1 MPVEKR
7 NIFLH
12 ETRDT
17 LPFVS
22 KRRRSGTTF
31 PVRTNPGAHAAFIAH
46 ELNECRRQDLTQR
59 QVAAIRY
66 KDGLYLE
73 FSGAENCDLQTKA
86 LDNYQAKSGIRLLNV
101 RQDGN
106 VQRATV
112 YIPAGKEN
120 YFLDRVQAF
129 SDSLESLEEGKS
141 PKHNDLV
148 RSIEDVKLAVLE
160 SFWVGKR
167 EDMPGDVAVWCE
179 VWLRYENGQ
188 MEEAISNFD
197 ECCSALEITKNPRF
211 IAFPERVVRLVQ
223 ADHNQLLGLLT
234 GCDYLAEFR
243 RAPEPTNF
251 FDELNG
257 SEQAEWVDE
266 LLGRTTFHNTGA
278 TVCILDTGLTVG
290 HPLIAPATRE
300 DWVQSVDSAWM
311 ASDHDGHG
319 TEMAGI
325 AIYSDLKDALISGQP
340 LNVYHQIEAVKL
352 LPPRGENPPDLYGAI
367 TEQAVALAEIANPD
381 AKRSHCIAVTSSVY
395 NSGDGS
401 PTSWSAAVDSVA
413 SGVADSDKRLVL
425 VSAGNV
431 ESSEMSAVGY
441 PDANMIHSVESPGQ
455 SWNALTV
462 GAFSQSVII
471 NDEAFSGFSPVA
483 ESGQLSP
490 YSASSI
496 MWASKWPVK
505 PEILLDGGNI
515 ATNGA
520 DYVPCPDLS
529 LLTTGHRPLNRKFST
544 IWATSSATAQASH
557 MAAQLFA
564 EYPDIWPETVRA
576 LLIHSARWTSQM
588 KEQFCTDDSKKTGR
602 RKLLRTCGYG
612 IPNIDRAIQC
622 LNNSV
627 NLIIQGEIQPY
638 EKDNGQIGMKEM
650 HLHQIPW
657 PTELLRSLGEAE
669 VEMRVTLSY
678 FIEPG
683 PGEKGWNNRYRY
695 PSCGLRFDVINT
707 DESVEDFKKRI
718 NVKMR
723 EDSDDH
729 GGGTS
734 GSNRW
739 YLGSEN
745 RDVGSVHSDFIKTSA
760 VELCNANYLAVYPV
774 VGWWRERSYLGKCN
788 ETVRYSLVVSISTPN
803 AEIDLYTPIA
813 TQIPGLI
820 ETEIPTP

>member
-12 ETRDT
+12 ETRDA

-22 KRRRSGTTF
+22 KRGRSGTTF
-31 PVRTNPGAHAAFIAH
+31 PVRTNPGAHAAFIAR
-46 ELNECRRQDLTQR
+46 ELNECRNQDLTQR

-73 FSGAENCDLQTKA
+73 FSSAENFDLHTKA
-86 LDNYQAKSGIRLLNV
+86 LENYQSKSGVRLLNV

-106 VQRATV
+106 VTRATV
-112 YIPAGKEN
+112 YVPAGKEN

-129 SDSLESLEEGKS
+129 SDSLESLEENKS
-141 PKHNDLV
+141 PKNNDLV
-148 RSIEDVKLAVLE
+148 QSIEDVKLAVLE

-167 EDMPGDVAVWCE
+167 ADIPGKIATWCE

-188 MEEAISNFD
+188 IDNATRNFD
-197 ECCSALEITKNPRF
+197 ECCSALGVINNPRF
-211 IAFPERVVRLVQ
+211 IVFPERLVRLIQ
-223 ADHNQLLGLLT
+223 ANHEQLLGLLM
-234 GCDYLAEFR
+234 GCDYLAELR

-251 FDELNG
+251 FDELDG
-257 SEQAEWVDE
+257 GEQSEWVDE

-278 TVCILDTGLTVG
+278 TVCLLDTGLTVG

-300 DWVQSVDSAWM
+300 EWVQSVDPAWKG
-311 ASDHDGHG
+311 SDHDGHG

-325 AIYSDLKDALISGQP
+325 AIYSDLRDALIGEQP
-340 LNVYHQIEAVKL
+340 VDVYHQIEAVKL
-352 LPPRGENPPDLYGAI
+352 LPPHGVNPPDLYGAI
-367 TEQAVALAEIANPD
+367 TEQAVALAEIANPI
-381 AKRSHCIAVTSSVY
+381 ANRSLCIAVSSSVY
-395 NSGDGS
+395 NTGDGS
-401 PTSWSAAVDSVA
+401 PTSWSAAVDSVT
-413 SGVADSDKRLVL
+413 SGVTDGEKRLVL

-431 ESSEMSAVGY
+431 ESAEMSAVGY
-441 PDANMIHSVESPGQ
+441 PDANLIHSVESPGQ

-462 GAFSQSVII
+462 GAFSQSVTI
-471 NDEAFSGFSPVA
+471 NDKAFSGFCPVA
-483 ESGQLSP
+483 DSGQLSP
-490 YSASSI
+490 YSATSV
-496 MWASKWPVK
+496 MWSPKWPIK
-505 PEILLDGGNI
+505 PEILLDGGNV
-515 ATNGA
+515 ATNGS
-520 DYVPCPDLS
+520 DYIPCPDLS
-529 LLTTGHRPLNRKFST
+529 LLTTGHRPLNRQFST
-544 IWATSSATAQASH
+544 ICATSSATAQASH
-557 MAAQLFA
+557 MAAQIFA

-588 KEQFCTDDSKKTGR
+588 KEQFCSDDGKKAGR

-612 IPNIDRAIQC
+612 IPNIGRAIQC

-638 EKDNGQIGMKEM
+638 EKDAGRIGMKEM
-650 HLHQIPW
+650 HLHRIPW
-657 PTELLRSLGEAE
+657 PTELLQSLGEVE

-695 PSCGLRFDVINT
+695 PSCGLRFDVINA

-718 NVKMR
+718 NVRMR
-723 EDSDDH
+723 EDVDDR
-729 GGGTS
+729 GEGTS
-734 GSNRW
+734 GSSRW

-760 VELCNANYLAVYPV
+760 VDLCNANYLAVYPV
-774 VGWWRERSYLGKCN
+774 VGWWRERSHLGKYN
-788 ETVRYSLVVSISTPN
+788 EAVRYSLVVSISTPN
-803 AEIDLYTPIA
+803 TEIDLYTPIV

-820 ETEIPTP
+820 EAEISTP